1 MIQKYNLGIYERRHR
16 RLFINRQ
23 CFQLKRIIVSFVV
36 LVIFFVKLKNIKTMG
51 KGDKKSRRG
60 KITNKSY
67 GVRRRKDSHLGI
79 VKAVAV
85 PPPVPEEKVK
95 PVKTAKPE
103 KTEKTEKPVKTV
115 KVEKVEKTAKPKAP
129 KKKEE

>member
-1 MIQKYNLGIYERRHR
+1 
-16 RLFINRQ
+16 
-23 CFQLKRIIVSFVV
+23 
-36 LVIFFVKLKNIKTMG
+36 MG

-67 GVRRRKDSHLGI
+67 GVRRRKDSHLAI

-103 KTEKTEKPVKTV
+103 KIEKPVKAEKAEKV
-115 KVEKVEKTAKPKAP
+115 EKVEKVEKTAKPKAP